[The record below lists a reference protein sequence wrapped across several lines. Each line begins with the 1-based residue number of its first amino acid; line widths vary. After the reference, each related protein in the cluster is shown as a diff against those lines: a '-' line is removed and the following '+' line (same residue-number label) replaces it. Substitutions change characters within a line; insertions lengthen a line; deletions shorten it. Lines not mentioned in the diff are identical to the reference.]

1 MSHRGRVCTTST
13 SKVTAVTR
21 GLRDRKKEQTRIAIC
36 GAALQLFERQGFEGT
51 TVEDIAEAANVSS
64 RTFFRYFD
72 SKIDVIL
79 DHKHEDEESLRD
91 LLMARPPEEA
101 PIEAVHAVFR
111 ERLAE
116 IKENPEMI
124 RQFRVLMSSPTL
136 RKLAAEH
143 FQDNKVEL
151 VEAFAERLGVA
162 PTDLAPRVLAA
173 ALSETIWVII
183 EGWVAAGSDPEQL
196 GPIIDDAFTR
206 LRAGFS

>member
-1 MSHRGRVCTTST
+1 
-13 SKVTAVTR
+13 VTR
-21 GLRDRKKEQTRIAIC
+21 GLRDRKKEQTRLAIC

-51 TVEDIAEAANVSS
+51 TVEDIADAANVSA

-72 SKIDVIL
+72 SKMDVIL
-79 DHKHEDEESLRD
+79 AHKHEDEESLRD
-91 LLMARPPEEA
+91 LLMARPPEEG

-116 IKENPEMI
+116 VKENPDMI

-151 VEAFAERLGVA
+151 VEAFADRLHVA

-173 ALSETIWVII
+173 ALSETVWVII
-183 EGWVAAGSDPEQL
+183 ERWVDEGTDPEQL
-196 GPIIDDAFTR
+196 GPLIDEAFTL
-206 LRAGFS
+206 LRSGLN